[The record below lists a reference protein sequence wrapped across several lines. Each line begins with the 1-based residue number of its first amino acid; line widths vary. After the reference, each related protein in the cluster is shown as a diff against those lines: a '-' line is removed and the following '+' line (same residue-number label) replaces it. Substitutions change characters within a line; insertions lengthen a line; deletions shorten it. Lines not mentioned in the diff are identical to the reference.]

1 MARDNV
7 ISIDQSHGGAR
18 RRVSDARVYE
28 LVAACRTRIADTL
41 PRLLQELFEHLDDE
55 LYQLAD
61 KSANDMLQTRYFD
74 AMRELRK
81 LREPMEK
88 AFLEGR
94 LKHFDAFWSQPQAA
108 VEFAKFL
115 GHGHRQAKGFAVAG
129 ARREGQLRYL
139 APTQPEGQ
147 RSRGRDPARADRPT
161 GRKP

>member
-61 KSANDMLQTRYFD
+61 KSANDMLQTRYFE
-74 AMRELRK
+74 AMRELR
-81 LREPMEK
+81 LPL
-88 AFLEGR
+88 ATT
-94 LKHFDAFWSQPQAA
+94 SA
-108 VEFAKFL
+108 VLAELFHLL
-115 GHGHRQAKGFAVAG
+115 GSNPRDVAV
-129 ARREGQLRYL
+129 
-139 APTQPEGQ
+139 
-147 RSRGRDPARADRPT
+147 
-161 GRKP
+161 